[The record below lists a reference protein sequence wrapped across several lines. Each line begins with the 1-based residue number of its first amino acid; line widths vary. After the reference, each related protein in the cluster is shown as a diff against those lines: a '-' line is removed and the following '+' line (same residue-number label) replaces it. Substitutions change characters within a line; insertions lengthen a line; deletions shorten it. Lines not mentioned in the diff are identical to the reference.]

1 MELIFLGT
9 GTSQGVP
16 VIAFDAHACDLENP
30 KNWRTRTSVH
40 IAMGGE
46 WIQVDAAPEFRL
58 QCVWNRITSMDYFFL
73 THGHSDHIAGMDDLR
88 RFCDLRGG
96 SALPVYS
103 SAEGLARVRDMFP
116 YAIGER
122 PKYKGY
128 PAFRLELMPPKLEL
142 PCGTVYSFPLPHGE
156 IDVLGLVFEE
166 AGSGG
171 RIAYFTDC
179 HDVTPEA
186 RARARGADVLVIDA
200 LRPEPH
206 PTHLSISEAL
216 EIAAD
221 IGAGQT
227 FFTHMTHRIDQE
239 RTSAGLPPGV
249 SLAWDGLR
257 IAI

>member
-1 MELIFLGT
+1 
-9 GTSQGVP
+9 
-16 VIAFDAHACDLENP
+16 
-30 KNWRTRTSVH
+30 
-40 IAMGGE
+40 
-46 WIQVDAAPEFRL
+46 
-58 QCVWNRITSMDYFFL
+58 
-73 THGHSDHIAGMDDLR
+73 
-88 RFCDLRGG
+88 
-96 SALPVYS
+96 
-103 SAEGLARVRDMFP
+103 MFP

-200 LRPEPH
+200 LQYKTH
-206 PTHLSISEAL
+206 PSHLSLSEAL
-216 EIAAD
+216 QWIDRLTPGRAVL
-221 IGAGQT
+221 
-227 FFTHMTHRIDQE
+227 THMHTPLDYATVAAE
-239 RTSAGLPPGV
+239 TPENVEPAY
-249 SLAWDGLR
+249 DGLVLE
-257 IAI
+257 IPY